1 MELYVNAT
9 PTKELFIDFMI
20 RDISL
25 IDAIIDLVDNATD
38 GARALRCD
46 GNFDDLRVE
55 IETTPEYCSISDN
68 CGGFTAETG
77 RTYAFRFGRADG
89 APFVA
94 NSVGQFGIGMKR
106 AIFKMGRQF
115 SVKSTTK
122 TTKFEVEQDI
132 DEWAKDSEWRF
143 LFKEV
148 EENLDVPQ
156 DQWGTLIHITRL
168 HPDVK
173 DCFGPGNFEGRLREA
188 LRSRIGTSID
198 RGLTVFLNG
207 HAVVASTQL
216 ILTHPNLLTAYKHQ
230 TFNKKKQQR
239 VEIRLYCGLGD
250 SEDARAAGWYVYCN
264 ARLVLEADKTELTA
278 WGGKNGTRLPAFHPQ
293 FNHFRGFA
301 YFDSV
306 DAGLLPWNTTKT
318 ALNVDS
324 EVYRGMRPAMRTLM
338 RPVIDFLNELSK
350 EKAQKEKSET
360 DEAGPLEDLVKNS
373 PKSSILQTATRE
385 TFTVPKIRGKEK
397 PPQTQ
402 RIQYDKPKSEIEMV
416 KKVLG
421 VTTLKEVGKQTFDY
435 FLTVRWR
442 SEYGGPE
449 LRDSPC
455 QEHRTKNDVRGL
467 RAPG

>member
-1 MELYVNAT
+1 MAQHPKAQHGEELRIDAT

-25 IDAIIDLVDNATD
+25 IDAIIDLVDNAID
-38 GARALRCD
+38 GARALRGD
-46 GNFDDLRVE
+46 GNLDDLSVQ
-55 IETTPEYCSISDN
+55 IETTPQYFSISDN

-77 RTYAFRFGRADG
+77 RMYAFRFGRAEG
-89 APFVA
+89 APSVPH
-94 NSVGQFGIGMKR
+94 SVGQFGIGMKR

-115 SVKSTTK
+115 SVRSTTK
-122 TTKFEVEQDI
+122 ATRFEVDQDI
-132 DEWAKDSEWRF
+132 DKWAKDPEWRF

-148 EENLDVPQ
+148 AEDLDVPPN
-156 DQWGTLIHITRL
+156 QWGTSIHITRL

-173 DCFGPGNFEGRLREA
+173 SCFGPGNFKGRLREA
-188 LRSRIGTSID
+188 LRSRIGTSIE

-207 HAVVASTQL
+207 HAVAASTQL
-216 ILTHPNLLTAYKHQ
+216 ILTHLLLLPAHKRE
-230 TFNKKKQQR
+230 TFQKKQQAE
-239 VEIRLYCGLGD
+239 VAIRLYCGLGE
-250 SEDARAAGWYVYCN
+250 SEEARAAGWYVYCN
-264 ARLVLEADKTELTA
+264 ARLVLGADKTELTG
-278 WGGKNGTRLPAFHPQ
+278 WGGKNGTSLPAFHPQ

-324 EVYRGMRPAMRTLM
+324 EVYRGIRPTMRTLM

-360 DEAGPLEDLVKNS
+360 DEAGPLEDLIKNS
-373 PKSSILQTATRE
+373 QKSSILQATTRE
-385 TFTVPKIRGKEK
+385 IFTVPKLKVKEK

-402 RIQYDKPKSEIEMV
+402 RIQYDKPKVEIDMV

-421 VTTLKEVGKQTFDY
+421 VTTLKAVGNQTFDY
-435 FLTVRWR
+435 FFD
-442 SEYGGPE
+442 SEVAE
-449 LRDSPC
+449 
-455 QEHRTKNDVRGL
+455 
-467 RAPG
+467 